1 MLNRATT
8 LTRHNASLDTFEK
21 ILTLHSA
28 DQHYSSEQTAS
39 LKRVFER
46 LCAEQGVAQD
56 LDIRENM
63 ARMVLMASHA
73 NLTEDELY
81 ELTLKVA
88 KRFPHTK

>member
-1 MLNRATT
+1 M
-8 LTRHNASLDTFEK
+8 
-21 ILTLHSA
+21 
-28 DQHYSSEQTAS
+28 

-46 LCAEQGVAQD
+46 LCAEQGVAND

-73 NLTEDELY
+73 NVTEDELY

-88 KRFPHTK
+88 KRFPQT